1 MISVIIPAA
10 GQGKRFGAGTNKAF
24 VLLAGK
30 TILERT
36 VTAFSDLLEIGEI
49 IIVVAPD
56 EVDEIKRQ
64 VKFYPRQDII
74 KVVAGGSERQYSVEN
89 ALAAICDDAEIVLIH
104 DGARP
109 LISRRVIHQVIKA
122 VRDNSAAIVAVPV
135 KDTIKVVDSGG
146 FVTSTPTRSE
156 LWAVQTPQGFKR
168 GLLIQAYRKAREEN
182 FLGTDDSSLVERLG
196 IPVKIIPGEYENI
209 KITTPEDLPMANMIL
224 QKTEKGTCYE

>member
-24 VLLAGK
+24 VSLAGK

-36 VTAFSDLLEIGEI
+36 VAAFSDLPEVSEI
-49 IIVVAPD
+49 IIVIAPD
-56 EVDEIKRQ
+56 ELDEIKRQ

-74 KVVAGGSERQYSVEN
+74 KAVAGGSERQYSVEN
-89 ALAAICDDAEIVLIH
+89 ALAAIRDDAEIVLIH

-146 FVTSTPTRSE
+146 FVTSTPVRSE

-168 GLLIQAYRKAREEN
+168 SLLIQAYKKAREEN

-196 IPVKIIPGEYENI
+196 IPVKIVPGEYENI
-209 KITTPEDLPMANMIL
+209 KITTPEDLPIAKMIL
-224 QKTEKGTCYE
+224 TENRERDLL

>member
-10 GQGKRFGAGTNKAF
+10 GQGKRFGAGINKAF
-24 VLLAGK
+24 ISLAGK

-36 VTAFSDLLEIGEI
+36 VAAFSGLPEVREI
-49 IIVVAPD
+49 IIVIAPD
-56 EVDEIKRQ
+56 ELDEIKRQ

-74 KVVAGGSERQYSVEN
+74 KAVAGGSERQYSVEN
-89 ALAAICDDAEIVLIH
+89 ALAAIRDDAEIVLIH

-146 FVTSTPTRSE
+146 FVTSTPVRSE

-168 GLLIQAYRKAREEN
+168 SLLIQAYKKAREEN

-196 IPVKIIPGEYENI
+196 IPVKIVPGEYENI
-209 KITTPEDLPMANMIL
+209 KITTPEDLPIAKMIL
-224 QKTEKGTCYE
+224 TENRERDLL

>member
-10 GQGKRFGAGTNKAF
+10 GQGKRFGAGINKAF
-24 VLLAGK
+24 VSLAGK

-36 VTAFSDLLEIGEI
+36 VAAFSDLTEVSEI
-49 IIVVAPD
+49 IIVIAPD
-56 EVDEIKRQ
+56 ELDEIKRQ

-74 KVVAGGSERQYSVEN
+74 KVVAGGAERQYSVEN
-89 ALAAICDDAEIVLIH
+89 ALAAIRDDAEIVLIH

-146 FVTSTPTRSE
+146 FVTSTPVRSE

-168 GLLIQAYRKAREEN
+168 SLLIQAYKKAREEN

-196 IPVKIIPGEYENI
+196 IPVKIVPGEYENI
-209 KITTPEDLPMANMIL
+209 KITTPEDLPIAKMIF
-224 QKTEKGTCYE
+224 TENRERDLL

>member
-10 GQGKRFGAGTNKAF
+10 GQGKRFGAGKNKAF

-36 VTAFSDLLEIGEI
+36 VTAFSALPEIGEI

-56 EVDEIKRQ
+56 EVDDIKNQ
-64 VKFYPRQDII
+64 VKLYPNPETV
-74 KVVAGGSERQYSVEN
+74 KVVAGGSERQYSIEN
-89 ALAAICDDAEIVLIH
+89 ALVAVSDKAEIILVH

-109 LISRRVIHQVIKA
+109 LISQPVIQQVIKS
-122 VRDNSAAIVAVPV
+122 VRKNSAAIVAVPV
-135 KDTIKVVDSGG
+135 KDTIKVADPGG
-146 FVTSTPTRSE
+146 FVASTPKRSE

-168 GLLIQAYRKAREEN
+168 ELLMKAYRKAREEK

-196 IPVKIIPGEYENI
+196 IPVKIVPGEYENL
-209 KITTPEDLPMANMIL
+209 KITTPEDLPIANLIL
-224 QKTEKGTCYE
+224 TENRERKPL

>member
-10 GQGKRFGAGTNKAF
+10 GQGKRFGAGKNKAF
-24 VLLAGK
+24 VSLAGK

-36 VTAFSDLLEIGEI
+36 VAAFSDLPGVSEI
-49 IIVVAPD
+49 IIVIAPD
-56 EVDEIKRQ
+56 ELDEIKRQ

-74 KVVAGGSERQYSVEN
+74 KAVAGGSERQYSVEN
-89 ALAAICDDAEIVLIH
+89 ALAAIRDDAEIVLIH

-146 FVTSTPTRSE
+146 FVTSTPVRSE

-168 GLLIQAYRKAREEN
+168 SLLIQAYKKAREEN

-196 IPVKIIPGEYENI
+196 IPVKIVPGEYENI
-209 KITTPEDLPMANMIL
+209 KITTPEDLPIAKMIL
-224 QKTEKGTCYE
+224 TENRERDLL

>member
-24 VLLAGK
+24 VVLAGK

-36 VTAFSDLLEIGEI
+36 VTVFSDLPEIGEI

-56 EVDEIKRQ
+56 EVDEIKGQ

-74 KVVAGGSERQYSVEN
+74 KVVAGGAERQYSVEN
-89 ALAAICDDAEIVLIH
+89 ALAAVRDDAEIVLIH
-104 DGARP
+104 DGTRP
-109 LISRRVIHQVIKA
+109 LISRRVIRQIIQV

-135 KDTIKVVDSGG
+135 KDTIKVVASGG

-168 GLLIQAYRKAREEN
+168 DLLIQAYRKAREEG

-196 IPVKIIPGEYENI
+196 IPVKIVPGEYENI
-209 KITTPEDLPMANMIL
+209 KITTPEDLPIAKMIL
-224 QKTEKGTCYE
+224 TENRERNLL

>member
-36 VTAFSDLLEIGEI
+36 VTVFSDLPEIGEI

-56 EVDEIKRQ
+56 EVDEIKGQ

-74 KVVAGGSERQYSVEN
+74 KVVAGGAERQYSVEN
-89 ALAAICDDAEIVLIH
+89 ALAAVSDNAEVLLIH

-109 LISRRVIHQVIKA
+109 LISRRVIRQIIQA

-168 GLLIQAYRKAREEN
+168 NLLIKAYKKAREEN

-196 IPVKIIPGEYENI
+196 IPVKIVPGEYENI
-209 KITTPEDLPMANMIL
+209 KITTPEDLPIAKMIL
-224 QKTEKGTCYE
+224 TENRERNPL

>member
-10 GQGKRFGAGTNKAF
+10 GQGKRFGAGINKAF
-24 VLLAGK
+24 VSLAGK

-36 VTAFSDLLEIGEI
+36 VAAFSDLPEVSEI
-49 IIVVAPD
+49 IIVIAPD
-56 EVDEIKRQ
+56 ELDEIKRQ

-74 KVVAGGSERQYSVEN
+74 KAVAGGSERQYSVEN
-89 ALAAICDDAEIVLIH
+89 ALAAIRDDAEIVLIH

-146 FVTSTPTRSE
+146 FVTSTPVRSE

-168 GLLIQAYRKAREEN
+168 SLLIQAYKKAREEN

-196 IPVKIIPGEYENI
+196 IPVKIVPGEYENI
-209 KITTPEDLPMANMIL
+209 KITTPEDLPIAKMIL
-224 QKTEKGTCYE
+224 TENRERDLL

>member
-10 GQGKRFGAGTNKAF
+10 GQGKRFGAGQNKAF

-36 VTAFSDLLEIGEI
+36 VTAFSDLPEIGEI
-49 IIVVAPD
+49 IIVVATD

-64 VKFYPRQDII
+64 VKFYPRQNII

-89 ALAAICDDAEIVLIH
+89 ALAEVSDNAEIVLVH

-109 LISRRVIHQVIKA
+109 LISHRVIRQVIKA
-122 VRDNSAAIVAVPV
+122 VRDNSPAIVAVPV

-146 FVTSTPTRSE
+146 FVSSTPARSE

-168 GLLIQAYRKAREEN
+168 SLLMQAYRKAREEN

-196 IPVKIIPGEYENI
+196 IPVKIVTGEYENI
-209 KITTPEDLPMANMIL
+209 KITTPEDLPIAKMIL
-224 QKTEKGTCYE
+224 TENRERNQS